1 MLNHLKTTLL
11 LGLLT
16 GVLVVAGR
24 LLGGTQG
31 MVLAFGFA
39 VVMNFGAYWFSDKVL
54 LRMYGAHEIGPQDAP
69 EIWAMV
75 EDLAK
80 RADLPMPKVYLLPQ
94 AGPNAFATGRN
105 ANHAAVAVTSGILHI
120 LTPEQLRGVLAHEL
134 GHIKN
139 GDILISTIAAT
150 MAGAISMLANIAQW
164 GLIFGGGRSDDEEGQ
179 NPIGLLVTLIV
190 APFAAMLIQLAISRS
205 REYAADAYGAKLVG
219 EGRPLADALLRLEQ
233 GNARMPTQAEPS
245 TAHMFIVSPLVGRGI
260 STLFRTHPHT
270 EDRVERLRALDLAGP
285 PPVPS
290 MRRGLQARSLG

>member
-24 LLGGTQG
+24 LLGGTEG

-39 VVMNFGAYWFSDKVL
+39 VLMNFGAYWFSDKLL
-54 LRMYGAHEIGPQDAP
+54 LRMYGAHEIGPEDAP
-69 EIWAMV
+69 EIWGTV
-75 EDLAK
+75 EDLAR
-80 RADLPMPKVYLLPQ
+80 RAGLPMPKVYLLPQ
-94 AGPNAFATGRN
+94 PGPNAFATGRN
-105 ANHAAVAVTSGILHI
+105 PKHAAVAVTSGILQI

-139 GDILISTIAAT
+139 GDILISTLAAT

-164 GLIFGGGRSDDEEGQ
+164 GLIFGGGRDDERGG
-179 NPIGLLVTLIV
+179 NPIGLLVTMLV

-219 EGRPLADALLRLEQ
+219 EGRPLAEALQRLEQ
-233 GNARMPTQAEPS
+233 GNARVPTQADPS
-245 TAHMFIVSPLVGRGI
+245 TAHLFIVSPLVGRGI
-260 STLFRTHPHT
+260 SSLFRTHPHT
-270 EDRVERLRALDLAGP
+270 EDRVKRLRELDLDGP
-285 PPVPS
+285 FPARPVGAP
-290 MRRGLQARSLG
+290 GLRPRSLA